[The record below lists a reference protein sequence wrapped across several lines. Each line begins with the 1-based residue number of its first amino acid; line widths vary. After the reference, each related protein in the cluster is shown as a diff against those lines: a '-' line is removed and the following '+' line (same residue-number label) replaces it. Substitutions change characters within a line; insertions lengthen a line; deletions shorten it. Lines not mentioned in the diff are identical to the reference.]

1 MPSGTRGRGNPDYS
15 STEYAQPWGGVDLSK
30 PSSQIPPGS
39 TVSQNATIIRG
50 ALSNSP
56 AIVAV
61 TSATVPVTSPNF
73 AVGELPLAI
82 TNVSG
87 ITIIITNVGV
97 WSDVTS
103 PAYTSKAFHTIYTFP
118 TPYPSNGSH
127 VGTIVIGGWLYF
139 SSSMARGV
147 YATKGTTV
155 VEVSAH
161 NGSQPFIGGDFLFT
175 VANRLCLG
183 NIIGG
188 DGNQTGSVTGAT
200 VTTGG
205 TGYPAS
211 GSVLFTGG
219 GGQSATGTFTAT
231 GGIITA
237 ITITNGG
244 SGFLSAPTPSIVGTT
259 GTGFTGTATISG
271 FTSNSTNTNYP
282 DYVAWSFPFAAG
294 ALSPSIF
301 FDPNST
307 LLGGGF
313 SEINEARGLITGVA
327 VFEAVGMIAHN
338 GGFTEMV
345 PNTSSSIGSNI
356 EPFTFAPLWSA
367 DQGVV
372 CRYGSM
378 AQYGAMCC
386 FLGYDQPYQLSPGG
400 LTPFGSKIA
409 SLVQNYSLWNDAQVF
424 AGGYFGINP
433 GIYGSIVQI
442 EGEKHYLLV
451 FSEQNGDVA
460 NRTTRRTQVFDCLI
474 RDDAWSVWDLGASIT
489 VTAPIYQS
497 EDVQLYNGS
506 PGPLNVSRDDWILV
520 TFIQGGVSFTSTL
533 GRLAVGNALYQN
545 AATVL
550 QSTSTSV
557 LFRTEAPLMNITQ
570 TRRRVMIEYENLPS
584 QVNNPATISVE
595 IYGQPLPTGYP
606 PSPTSQSQPSQSF
619 NITLQYFAAPSS
631 STPSN
636 AVLTAFS
643 DPIGTAF
650 TGLALAI
657 SLGANFLNYFRIIRI
672 GMIDETTQSEQQ

>member
-1 MPSGTRGRGNPDYS
+1 MPSGTRGRGNSDYS
-15 STEYAQPWGGVDLSK
+15 STEYAQPWGGVDVSK
-30 PSSQIPPGS
+30 PSSQISPGS
-39 TVSQNATIIRG
+39 AVTQNATIIRG

-56 AIVAV
+56 AIVAL
-61 TSATVPVTSPNF
+61 TSATVPVASPNF
-73 AVGELPLAI
+73 AVGELPLATANI
-82 TNVSG
+82 SG

-97 WSDVTS
+97 WSDVTG
-103 PAYTSKAFHTIYTFP
+103 PAYTSKSFHSIYTFSP
-118 TPYPSNGSH
+118 PYPSEGSH
-127 VGTIVIGGWLYF
+127 VGTVVIGGWLYF

-147 YATKGTTV
+147 YATKGSTV
-155 VEVSAH
+155 IEVSAH

-175 VANRLCLG
+175 LSNRLCIG
-183 NIIGG
+183 NVIGG
-188 DGNQTGSVTGAT
+188 DGNQTGSVTSAS

-211 GSVLFTGG
+211 GSVTFTGG

-231 GGIITA
+231 GGVITA

-271 FTSNSTNTNYP
+271 FISNSTNTNYP
-282 DYVAWSFPFAAG
+282 DYVAWSFPFAAD

-345 PNTSSSIGSNI
+345 PNTSSSVGSNI

-400 LTPFGSKIA
+400 LTPFGSGIA

-424 AGGYFGINP
+424 AGGYSGINP

-451 FSEQNGDVA
+451 FSEQNGDSA
-460 NRTTRRTQVFDCLI
+460 NRATRQTQVFDCLI
-474 RDDAWSVWDLGASIT
+474 ASDAWSVWNLGASIT

-497 EDVQLYNGS
+497 EDVQFYNGS
-506 PGPLNVSRDDWILV
+506 PVPLNVSRDDWILV
-520 TFIQGGVSFTSTL
+520 PYIQGGVSFTATL
-533 GRLAVGNALYQN
+533 GRLALGNTLYQN
-545 AATVL
+545 TATVL
-550 QSTSTSV
+550 QSTSSSV
-557 LFRTEAPLMNITQ
+557 QFRAETPAINIPQ
-570 TRRRVMIEYENLPS
+570 TRRRIIIEYENIPA
-584 QVNNPATISVE
+584 QVANPATITLSVF
-595 IYGQPLPTGYP
+595 GQPLPAGYP
-606 PSPTSQSQPSQSF
+606 ANPTAQIQPSQNF
-619 NITLQYFAAPSS
+619 NITLQYFSAPSS
-631 STPSN
+631 SFPSN

-650 TGLALAI
+650 TGLALTLELA
-657 SLGANFLNYFRIIRI
+657 ANFLNYFRIIRI